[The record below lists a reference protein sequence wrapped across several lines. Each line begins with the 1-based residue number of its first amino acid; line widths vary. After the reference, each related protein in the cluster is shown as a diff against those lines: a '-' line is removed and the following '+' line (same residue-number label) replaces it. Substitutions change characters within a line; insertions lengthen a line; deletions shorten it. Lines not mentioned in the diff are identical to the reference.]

1 MAAEQNEETEKRIFE
16 PIFMGYNESAKTEL
30 LYEIES
36 TYKEVVAIKKKLDEK
51 GIEVTKDII
60 SDCLSMVK
68 EEVAISNESME
79 YKTVYRNTEHLDEAF
94 ARQLAEETN
103 GVQAKLIR
111 DNLKEHFKLAAI
123 AFKDDVLKL
132 REGFDEMRF
141 NLQKSKEWLI
151 ISEDGE
157 ISLPEDLEEKAAKES
172 GFWIKTEAQNEAYEA
187 HKNAA
192 QALTEF
198 MNHFPQSVWPSTMAE
213 IGSLFKASENG
224 GFAPVFI
231 DYSYYIK

>member
-36 TYKEVVAIKKKLDEK
+36 IYKEVLAIKEKLDEK
-51 GIEVTKDII
+51 GIEVTKETI
-60 SDCLSMVK
+60 SDCLSMVR
-68 EEVAISNESME
+68 EEVAIGEGIRGC
-79 YKTVYRNTEHLDEAF
+79 KTVYRHTEHLDEAF
-94 ARQLAEETN
+94 ARQLAEETD
-103 GVQAKLIR
+103 GVKAKLIR

-123 AFKDDVLKL
+123 SFKDDVLKL
-132 REGFDEMRF
+132 RAGYDEMRY
-141 NLQKSKEWLI
+141 NLQKSKEWII

-157 ISLPEDLEEKAAKES
+157 ISLPEDLEERAAKAS
-172 GFWIKTEAQNEAYEA
+172 GFWIKTETQNEAYEA
-187 HKNAA
+187 HKSAA
-192 QALTEF
+192 KALTEF
-198 MNHFPQSVWPSTMAE
+198 LSHFPKSVWPSTMAE
-213 IGSLFKASENG
+213 IGNLFKASENG

>member
-1 MAAEQNEETEKRIFE
+1 MAAEQKEETEKRIFE

-30 LYEIES
+30 ICEIED
-36 TYKEVVAIKKKLDEK
+36 TYKEVLAIKEKLDEK
-51 GIEVTKDII
+51 GIKVTKDII
-60 SDCLSMVK
+60 SDCLSMVR
-68 EEVAISNESME
+68 EEVPIGDGIIGC
-79 YKTVYRNTEHLDEAF
+79 KTVYRNTEHLDEAF

-103 GVQAKLIR
+103 GVHAKLIR

-132 REGFDEMRF
+132 RAGFDEMRF

-151 ISEDGE
+151 ISEYGE
-157 ISLPEDLEEKAAKES
+157 ISLPEDLEERAAKES

-198 MNHFPQSVWPSTMAE
+198 MNHFPQGVWPSTMAG
-213 IGSLFKASENG
+213 IGRLFKASENG

>member
-1 MAAEQNEETEKRIFE
+1 MAAEQKEETEKRIFE

-36 TYKEVVAIKKKLDEK
+36 TYKEVVAIKEKLDEK

-60 SDCLSMVK
+60 SDCLSMVR
-68 EEVAISNESME
+68 EEVAISEESRE
-79 YKTVYRNTEHLDEAF
+79 YKTVYRHTEHLDEAF
-94 ARQLAEETN
+94 ARQLAEETS

-132 REGFDEMRF
+132 RAGFDEMRF

-157 ISLPEDLEEKAAKES
+157 ISLPEDLEERAAKES

-198 MNHFPQSVWPSTMAE
+198 MNHFPQSVWPSTMEE

>member
-79 YKTVYRNTEHLDEAF
+79 FKTVYRNTEHLDEAF

-132 REGFDEMRF
+132 RAGFDEMRF

>member
-68 EEVAISNESME
+68 EEVAISNEAME
-79 YKTVYRNTEHLDEAF
+79 CKTVYRNTEHLDQAF

-213 IGSLFKASENG
+213 IGRLFKASENG

>member
-68 EEVAISNESME
+68 EEIAISNESME
-79 YKTVYRNTEHLDEAF
+79 CKTVYRNTEHLDEAF

>member
-79 YKTVYRNTEHLDEAF
+79 CKTVYRNTEHLDEAF

>member
-1 MAAEQNEETEKRIFE
+1 MAAEQKEETEKRIFE
-16 PIFMGYNESAKTEL
+16 PIFMGYNESAKREL
-30 LYEIES
+30 LYNIED
-36 TYKEVVAIKKKLDEK
+36 TYKEVLAIKEKLDEK
-51 GIEVTKDII
+51 GIKVTKDTI
-60 SDCLSMVK
+60 SDCLSMVR
-68 EEVAISNESME
+68 E
-79 YKTVYRNTEHLDEAF
+79 YVPIGDGIRGCKTVYRNTEHLDEDF

-111 DNLKEHFKLAAI
+111 DNLKEHFKLSAI

-132 REGFDEMRF
+132 RAGFDEMRF

-157 ISLPEDLEEKAAKES
+157 ISLPEDLEERAAKES

-198 MNHFPQSVWPSTMAE
+198 MNHFPKSVWPSTMAE

-231 DYSYYIK
+231 DYSYYI

>member
-1 MAAEQNEETEKRIFE
+1 MAAEQKEETEKRIFE

-60 SDCLSMVK
+60 SDCLSMVR
-68 EEVAISNESME
+68 EEVAISNESRE
-79 YKTVYRNTEHLDEAF
+79 CKTVYRHTEHLDEAF

-103 GVQAKLIR
+103 GVQAKIIR
-111 DNLKEHFKLAAI
+111 DNIEEHFKLAAI

-132 REGFDEMRF
+132 RAGFDEMRF

-157 ISLPEDLEEKAAKES
+157 ISLPENLEEKAAKES

-213 IGSLFKASENG
+213 IESLFKASENG

>member
-1 MAAEQNEETEKRIFE
+1 MAAEQKEETEKRIFE

-60 SDCLSMVK
+60 SDCLSMVR

-79 YKTVYRNTEHLDEAF
+79 CKTVYRNTEHLDEAF

>member
-51 GIEVTKDII
+51 EIEVTKDII

-68 EEVAISNESME
+68 EEIAISNESME

-111 DNLKEHFKLAAI
+111 DNLKEHFKLALI

>member
-1 MAAEQNEETEKRIFE
+1 MAAEQKEETEKRIFE
-16 PIFMGYNESAKTEL
+16 PIFMGYNESAKTKL

-60 SDCLSMVK
+60 SDCLSMVR
-68 EEVAISNESME
+68 EEVAISNESRE
-79 YKTVYRNTEHLDEAF
+79 CKTVYRHTEHLDEAF

-111 DNLKEHFKLAAI
+111 DNIEEHFKLAAI

-132 REGFDEMRF
+132 RAGFDEMRF

-157 ISLPEDLEEKAAKES
+157 ISLPENLEEKAAKES

>member
-1 MAAEQNEETEKRIFE
+1 MAAEQKEETEKRIFE

-51 GIEVTKDII
+51 GIEITKDII
-60 SDCLSMVK
+60 SDCLSMVR

-79 YKTVYRNTEHLDEAF
+79 CKTVYRNTEHLDEAF

-213 IGSLFKASENG
+213 IGSLFKAIENG

>member
-1 MAAEQNEETEKRIFE
+1 MAAEQKEETEKRIFE
-16 PIFMGYNESAKTEL
+16 PIFMGYNDYEKREL
-30 LYEIES
+30 LYKIES
-36 TYKEVVAIKKKLDEK
+36 TYKEVLAIKEKLDEK
-51 GIEVTKDII
+51 GIKVTKDII
-60 SDCLSMVK
+60 SDCLSMVRA
-68 EEVAISNESME
+68 EVPIDDGIRGC
-79 YKTVYRNTEHLDEAF
+79 KTVYRNTEHLDEAF

-111 DNLKEHFKLAAI
+111 DNIEELSRLAVI
-123 AFKDDVLKL
+123 AFKDDIINL
-132 REGFDEMRF
+132 RERFCEIHFD
-141 NLQKSKEWLI
+141 LQKSKEWLI

-192 QALTEF
+192 KALTEF
-198 MNHFPQSVWPSTMAE
+198 LSHFPKSVLPSTMAE
-213 IGSLFKASENG
+213 IGNLFKVSENG
-224 GFAPVFI
+224 GIAPVFI

>member
-1 MAAEQNEETEKRIFE
+1 MAAEQKEETEKRIFE

-51 GIEVTKDII
+51 GIEITKDII
-60 SDCLSMVK
+60 SDCLSMVR

-79 YKTVYRNTEHLDEAF
+79 CKTVYRNTEHLDEAF

-111 DNLKEHFKLAAI
+111 DNIEEHFRLAAI
-123 AFKDDVLKL
+123 AFKDDIINL
-132 REGFDEMRF
+132 RERFCEIHFD
-141 NLQKSKEWLI
+141 LQKSKEWLI

-157 ISLPEDLEEKAAKES
+157 ISLPEDLEERAAKES

-198 MNHFPQSVWPSTMAE
+198 MNHFPQSVWPSTMAQ
-213 IGSLFKASENG
+213 IGNLFKVGENG
-224 GFAPVFI
+224 EFEPSFV
-231 DYSYYIK
+231 DYSYFIK

>member
-1 MAAEQNEETEKRIFE
+1 MAAEQKEETEKRIFE
-16 PIFMGYNESAKTEL
+16 PIFMGYNESAKREL
-30 LYEIES
+30 LYNIED
-36 TYKEVVAIKKKLDEK
+36 TYKEVLAIKEKLDEK
-51 GIEVTKDII
+51 GIKVTKDTI
-60 SDCLSMVK
+60 SDCLSMVR
-68 EEVAISNESME
+68 E
-79 YKTVYRNTEHLDEAF
+79 YVPIGDGIRGCKTVYRNTEHLDEAF

-111 DNLKEHFKLAAI
+111 DNLKEHFKQAAI

-132 REGFDEMRF
+132 RAGFDEMRF

-157 ISLPEDLEEKAAKES
+157 ISLPEDLEERAAKES

>member
-1 MAAEQNEETEKRIFE
+1 MAAEQKEETEKRIFE

-60 SDCLSMVK
+60 SDCLSMVR
-68 EEVAISNESME
+68 EEVAISNES
-79 YKTVYRNTEHLDEAF
+79 TVYRNTEHLDEAF

-132 REGFDEMRF
+132 RAGFDEMRF

-157 ISLPEDLEEKAAKES
+157 ISLPEDLEERAAKES

>member
-1 MAAEQNEETEKRIFE
+1 MAAEQKEETEKRIFE

-79 YKTVYRNTEHLDEAF
+79 GKTVYRNTEHLDEAF

>member
-1 MAAEQNEETEKRIFE
+1 M
-16 PIFMGYNESAKTEL
+16 
-30 LYEIES
+30 
-36 TYKEVVAIKKKLDEK
+36 AIKKKLDEK

-79 YKTVYRNTEHLDEAF
+79 FKTVYRNTEHLDEAF

-132 REGFDEMRF
+132 RAGFDDMRF

-172 GFWIKTEAQNEAYEA
+172 GLRIKTEAQNEAYEA

>member
-1 MAAEQNEETEKRIFE
+1 MAAEQKEETEKRIFE

-51 GIEVTKDII
+51 GIEITKDII
-60 SDCLSMVK
+60 SDCLSMVR

-79 YKTVYRNTEHLDEAF
+79 CKTVYRNTEHLDEAF

-132 REGFDEMRF
+132 RAGFDEMRF

>member
-1 MAAEQNEETEKRIFE
+1 MAAEQKEETEKRIFE
-16 PIFMGYNESAKTEL
+16 PIFMGYNESAKREL
-30 LYEIES
+30 LYNIED
-36 TYKEVVAIKKKLDEK
+36 TYKEVLAIKEKLDEK
-51 GIEVTKDII
+51 GIKVTKDTI
-60 SDCLSMVK
+60 SDCLSMVR
-68 EEVAISNESME
+68 E
-79 YKTVYRNTEHLDEAF
+79 YVPIGDGIRGCKTVYRNTEHLDEDF

-132 REGFDEMRF
+132 RAGFDEMRF

-157 ISLPEDLEEKAAKES
+157 ISLPEDLEERAAKES

-198 MNHFPQSVWPSTMAE
+198 MNHFPKSVWPSTMAE

-231 DYSYYIK
+231 DYSYYI

>member
-1 MAAEQNEETEKRIFE
+1 MAAEQKEETEKRIFE

-60 SDCLSMVK
+60 SDCLSMVR

-79 YKTVYRNTEHLDEAF
+79 CKTVYRNTEHLDEAF
-94 ARQLAEETN
+94 ARQLAKETN

-132 REGFDEMRF
+132 RAGFDEMRF

>member
-1 MAAEQNEETEKRIFE
+1 MAAEQKEETEKRIFE

-30 LYEIES
+30 RYEIES

-79 YKTVYRNTEHLDEAF
+79 FKTVYRNTEHLDEAF

-132 REGFDEMRF
+132 RAGFDEMRF

>member
-1 MAAEQNEETEKRIFE
+1 MAAEQKEETEKRIFE

-68 EEVAISNESME
+68 KEVAISNESME
-79 YKTVYRNTEHLDEAF
+79 CKTVYRNTEHLDEAF

>member
-1 MAAEQNEETEKRIFE
+1 MAAEQKEETEKRIFE

-79 YKTVYRNTEHLDEAF
+79 CKTVYRNTEHLDEAF

-132 REGFDEMRF
+132 REGFEEMRF

>member
-1 MAAEQNEETEKRIFE
+1 MAAEQKEETEKRIFE

-79 YKTVYRNTEHLDEAF
+79 RKTVYRNTEHLDEAF

-192 QALTEF
+192 HALTEF

>member
-1 MAAEQNEETEKRIFE
+1 MAAEQKEETEKRIFE
-16 PIFMGYNESAKTEL
+16 PFFMGYNESAKTEL
-30 LYEIES
+30 ICEIED
-36 TYKEVVAIKKKLDEK
+36 TYKEILAIKEKLDEK
-51 GIEVTKDII
+51 GIKVTKDII
-60 SDCLSMVK
+60 SDCLSMVR
-68 EEVAISNESME
+68 EEVPIGDGIIGC
-79 YKTVYRNTEHLDEAF
+79 KTVYRNTEHLDEAF
-94 ARQLAEETN
+94 ARQLAEETS

-132 REGFDEMRF
+132 RAGFDEMCF

-151 ISEDGE
+151 FSEDGE

>member
-79 YKTVYRNTEHLDEAF
+79 RKTVYRNTEHLDEAF

>member
-1 MAAEQNEETEKRIFE
+1 MAAEQNKETEKRIFE

-30 LYEIES
+30 LYKIES
-36 TYKEVVAIKKKLDEK
+36 TYKEVLAIKEKLDEK

-60 SDCLSMVK
+60 SDCLSMVRA
-68 EEVAISNESME
+68 EVPIGDGIRGC
-79 YKTVYRNTEHLDEAF
+79 KTVYHNTEHLDEAF

-111 DNLKEHFKLAAI
+111 DNIEEHFRLAAI
-123 AFKDDVLKL
+123 AFKDDIINL
-132 REGFDEMRF
+132 RERFCEIHFD
-141 NLQKSKEWLI
+141 LQKSKEWLI

-157 ISLPEDLEEKAAKES
+157 ISLPEDLEERAAKES

-198 MNHFPQSVWPSTMAE
+198 MNHFPKSAWPSTMAQ
-213 IGSLFKASENG
+213 IGNLFEASENG
-224 GFAPVFI
+224 GFAPVFV

>member
-1 MAAEQNEETEKRIFE
+1 MAAEQKEETEKRIFE

-51 GIEVTKDII
+51 GIEITKDII
-60 SDCLSMVK
+60 SDCLSMVR

-79 YKTVYRNTEHLDEAF
+79 CKTVYRNTEHLDEAF

>member
-1 MAAEQNEETEKRIFE
+1 MAAEQKEETEKRIFE

-30 LYEIES
+30 ICEIED
-36 TYKEVVAIKKKLDEK
+36 TYKEVLAIKEKLDEK
-51 GIEVTKDII
+51 GIKVTKDII
-60 SDCLSMVK
+60 SDCLSMVR
-68 EEVAISNESME
+68 EEVPIGDGIIGC
-79 YKTVYRNTEHLDEAF
+79 KTVYRNTEHLDEAF

-103 GVQAKLIR
+103 GVHAKLIR

-132 REGFDEMRF
+132 RAGFDEMRF

-151 ISEDGE
+151 ISEYGE
-157 ISLPEDLEEKAAKES
+157 ISLPEDLEERAAKES

-198 MNHFPQSVWPSTMAE
+198 MNHFPQGVCPSTMAG
-213 IGSLFKASENG
+213 IGRLFKASENG

>member
-1 MAAEQNEETEKRIFE
+1 MAAEQKEETEKRIFE

-79 YKTVYRNTEHLDEAF
+79 CKTVYRNTEHLDEAF

-103 GVQAKLIR
+103 WVQAKLIR

>member
-1 MAAEQNEETEKRIFE
+1 MAAEQKEETEKRIFE
-16 PIFMGYNESAKTEL
+16 PIFMGYNESAKREL
-30 LYEIES
+30 LYNIED
-36 TYKEVVAIKKKLDEK
+36 TYKEVLAIKEKLDEK
-51 GIEVTKDII
+51 GIKVTKDTI
-60 SDCLSMVK
+60 SDCLSMVR
-68 EEVAISNESME
+68 EYVPIGDGIRG
-79 YKTVYRNTEHLDEAF
+79 YKTVYRNTEHLDEDF

-132 REGFDEMRF
+132 RAGFDEMRF

-157 ISLPEDLEEKAAKES
+157 ISLPEDLEERAAKES

-198 MNHFPQSVWPSTMAE
+198 MNHFPKSVWPSTMAE

-231 DYSYYIK
+231 DYSYYI